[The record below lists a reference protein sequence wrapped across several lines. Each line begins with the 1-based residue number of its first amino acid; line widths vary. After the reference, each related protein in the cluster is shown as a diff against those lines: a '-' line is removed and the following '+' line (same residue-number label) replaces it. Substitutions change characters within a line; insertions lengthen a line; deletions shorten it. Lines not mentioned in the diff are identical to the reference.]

1 LNLKR
6 FSHLLSWESLIW
18 ILEKQQAY
26 ILMNTI
32 LDFRILFI
40 EISYCLLTSALNT
53 NQDNLIEDW
62 QEKFQELSQQDQAYG
77 YCSI

>member
-1 LNLKR
+1 
-6 FSHLLSWESLIW
+6 
-18 ILEKQQAY
+18 
-26 ILMNTI
+26 MNTI

-62 QEKFQELSQQDQAYG
+62 QEKFQKLSQQDQAYG